1 MDKVDIYVC
10 TDIKGIRKAAGHY
23 IWLIEMKTPKG
34 PATLYDKKETEAVT
48 GRIAELTALTEALGR
63 ITKPCEITFHI
74 ANNNLIRTF
83 QNRWPEAWKA
93 SGWMDCKGE
102 PVKDAEKWKLFDERA
117 SRHTILGVTD
127 EPHSYSSWMN
137 NELGIAKSESA
148 LSRIEGS
155 YATISEF
162 KDLLERLEPSDFDGN
177 EEMQTL
183 INGVCELLFTKFR
196 ISQRRTN
203 TGTVRMEN
211 P

>member
-34 PATLYDKKETEAVT
+34 PVTLYDKKETEAVT

-83 QNRWPEAWKA
+83 KNQWLDAWKA

-102 PVKDAEKWKLFDERA
+102 PVKDVEKWKLFDERV

-127 EPHSYSSWMN
+127 EAHSYSSWMN
-137 NELGIAKSESA
+137 NELGIANSETSQ
-148 LSRIEGS
+148 SRIEGS

>member
-34 PATLYDKKETEAVT
+34 PVTLYDKKETEAVT

-74 ANNNLIRTF
+74 ANNNLIRAF
-83 QNRWPEAWKA
+83 KNQWLDAWRA

-127 EPHSYSSWMN
+127 EAHSYSSWMN
-137 NELGIAKSESA
+137 NELGIANSETSQ
-148 LSRIEGS
+148 SRIEGS

-177 EEMQTL
+177 EELQTL